1 MTPEQCQH
9 SLLLTRN
16 GFKRKNETSIQS
28 TILQVESQDQSK
40 TTIKREEIP
49 NEQGSEG
56 RQKRVRLLN

>member
-1 MTPEQCQH
+1 MPTQPATYSEWLQ
-9 SLLLTRN
+9 
-16 GFKRKNETSIQS
+16 KEEWDKYPDEES

-56 RQKRVRLLN
+56 RQKQVRLLN